1 LSASSLN
8 VTDSCKRVSEILGRV
23 GDKWSVLVV
32 MTLRGGSRR
41 FSEIRRAIPGV
52 SQRMLTLTLRGLERD
67 GLVSR
72 KVTPTIPPRVDYEL
86 TALGKSLQTP
96 VIALGHWA
104 YENLS
109 HIHAARAAF
118 DATGK
123 VR

>member
-1 LSASSLN
+1 
-8 VTDSCKRVSEILGRV
+8 
-23 GDKWSVLVV
+23 
-32 MTLRGGSRR
+32 
-41 FSEIRRAIPGV
+41 
-52 SQRMLTLTLRGLERD
+52 MLTLTLRGLERD

-72 KVTPTIPPRVDYEL
+72 KVTLTIPPRVDYEL

-96 VIALGHWA
+96 VIALGQWA

-109 HIHAARAAF
+109 QIHAARAAF

>member
-1 LSASSLN
+1 MTPQHARKEGR
-8 VTDSCKRVSEILGRV
+8 CYRYYVS
-23 GDKWSVLVV
+23 
-32 MTLRGGSRR
+32 M
-41 FSEIRRAIPGV
+41 
-52 SQRMLTLTLRGLERD
+52 LTLRGLERD

-96 VIALGHWA
+96 VIALGQWA

-118 DATGK
+118 DTTGK